1 MRAQMDCEV
10 QTREHTHHKD
20 KATTEEDRRGWVRCH
35 ARKLESGV
43 LVAPYHGLIVLVH
56 AW

>member
-1 MRAQMDCEV
+1 MDCEV